1 MELRH
6 LRYFV
11 AVADNGSV
19 SEAAREKVHTAQPS
33 LSRQLKDLERELGVT
48 LFERHARGMTLT
60 TPGKLLLG
68 HARQILKQI
77 DDAVSAVRS
86 SPMVVRV
93 GVIPGLETG
102 ILPELMR
109 LARRHAGAVAIEVT
123 SSPSSSLVQDL
134 TDSALDLA
142 FTRPS
147 EMDVDLHFEPVAAHQ
162 IAVFVRRECG
172 LAEPPALSF
181 ADLVGHAYV
190 SVNRRVAPFLRGA
203 VDAWGRQRA
212 LALAPTHVAAD
223 IASAFS
229 LVMATDG
236 FALMPDYAESLM
248 PTAITMRRLLDG
260 PPPLL
265 LTLAYRPL
273 APSPMQSLI
282 DAIVREWPR
291 TGRSPVAGS

>member
-11 AVADNGSV
+11 AVADKGSV

-33 LSRQLKDLERELGVT
+33 LSRQLKDLERELGVA
-48 LFERHARGMTLT
+48 LFERHARGMSLT
-60 TPGKLLLG
+60 APGKLLLG

-86 SPMVVRV
+86 SPMAVRV

-109 LARRHAGAVAIEVT
+109 LARRHAGAVDIQVT
-123 SSPSSSLVQDL
+123 SSPSSSLIQDL
-134 TDSALDLA
+134 RDSALDLA
-142 FTRPS
+142 FARPS
-147 EMDVDLHFEPVAAHQ
+147 EIDVDLHFEPVGAHR
-162 IAVFVRRECG
+162 IAVFVRRDG
-172 LAEPPALSF
+172 RLAERPALAF
-181 ADLVGHAYV
+181 ADLIGWTYV

-203 VDAWGRQRA
+203 VDSWGQQRA

-229 LVMATDG
+229 LIMATDG
-236 FALMPDYAESLM
+236 FALMPDYAEPLM
-248 PTAITMRRLLDG
+248 PTAIAMRPLSDG

-265 LTLAYRPL
+265 LTIAYRPL
-273 APSPMQSLI
+273 AFSPMQSLI
-282 DAIVREWPR
+282 SAIVKDWPR
-291 TGRSPVAGS
+291 VSG